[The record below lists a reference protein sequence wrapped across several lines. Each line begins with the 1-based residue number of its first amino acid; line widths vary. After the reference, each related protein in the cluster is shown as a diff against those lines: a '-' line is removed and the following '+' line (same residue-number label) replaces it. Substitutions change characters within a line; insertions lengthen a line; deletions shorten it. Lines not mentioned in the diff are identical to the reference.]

1 MTGLAAVWLLP
12 GQDNGDPDRTKGIS
26 QLFSTRE
33 APLPSQFCMPLTAGD
48 AEAVI
53 TTAEDIAREAAA
65 DDEARARRKAR
76 QAERQR
82 RREEDRERKA
92 AEQAERERVRR
103 AEAERLRTG
112 AEEARRVLLRKAR
125 LLRDAA
131 GGSIRDCFEG
141 LPEHRDPRGMRHPL
155 PAVLALVVLAMLH
168 GKTKLVAITCW
179 IAHAGQDALEQAGAR
194 HRGEDGLLAPPSP
207 KTVTRCLGQAGAQ
220 ALSDRVCGYLS
231 AAVPQEP
238 PAFPVSG
245 PALQPQVACD
255 GKMARGALRGDGT
268 PLFILS
274 AAAVGPLNGA
284 AGAVVIADREI
295 PAKTNEIPEM
305 SPMLLGLND
314 RFPLAG
320 KILTADALHTQDGFA
335 ELARV
340 RLGAHFV
347 LCAKKNRKNLYAALE
362 ALCWAGA
369 ARHVTKDTGHGREE
383 TRSHLAMDAPKEIK
397 ALIPHV
403 EQVAK
408 VHRVRTVRH
417 WKGDGR
423 TWRLVTTTTRETVY
437 LVTSLTSREAGPEHI
452 AAYIR
457 AHWGIENQVHWVRD
471 ATLREDESK
480 VRAQNRPR
488 NLATLRNLLAGLCRQ
503 LGLGDIAAAIR
514 AAEYDK
520 DLLTAITRLITAP

>member
-1 MTGLAAVWLLP
+1 LP
-12 GQDNGDPDRTKGIS
+12 GQS
-26 QLFSTRE
+26 
-33 APLPSQFCMPLTAGD
+33 CMPLTAGD

-53 TTAEDIAREAAA
+53 TAAEDIAREAAA
-65 DDEARARRKAR
+65 DEEARARRKAR
-76 QAERQR
+76 QAGRQR
-82 RREEDRERKA
+82 RRAEDRERKA
-92 AEQAERERVRR
+92 AEQAELEAARR
-103 AEAERLRTG
+103 AEAERLRAG

-125 LLRDAA
+125 FLRDAA

-141 LPEHRDPRGMRHPL
+141 LPEQRDPRGLRHPL
-155 PAVLALVVLAMLH
+155 PAVLTLVVLAMLN
-168 GKTKLVAITCW
+168 GKTRLVAITCW
-179 IAHAGQDALEQAGAR
+179 ITHAGQDTLQQAGAR
-194 HRGEDGLLAPPSP
+194 HRGEDGLLVPPSL

-284 AGAVVIADREI
+284 AGAIVIADREI

-305 SPMLLGLND
+305 IPMLLELNE

-320 KILTADALHTQDGFA
+320 QVLTADALHTQDDFA
-335 ELARV
+335 KLSREKLN
-340 RLGAHFV
+340 AHFV
-347 LCAKKNRKNLYAALE
+347 LTVKKNRKNLHAALD
-362 ALCWAGA
+362 ALCWASA
-369 ARHVTKDTGHGREE
+369 ARHVTEDKGHGRAE
-383 TRSHLAMDAPKEIK
+383 TRSHLVMDAPGEIK
-397 ALIPHV
+397 ALLPHV

-417 WKGDGR
+417 WKGDGS
-423 TWRLVTTTTRETVY
+423 TWRLVTKTTRETVY
-437 LVTSLTSREAGPEHI
+437 LVTSLSAREAGPEHI

-457 AHWGIENQVHWVRD
+457 SHWGIENEVHWVRD
-471 ATLREDESK
+471 ATLREDDSK

-488 NLATLRNLLAGLCRQ
+488 NLVTLRNLLGGLCRQ
-503 LGLGDIAAAIR
+503 LGLGDIGAAIR
-514 AAEYDK
+514 EAEYDK
-520 DLLTAITRLITAP
+520 GLLTAITRLITAP